1 MSNDTNRRRAYLV
14 LADGA
19 VFNGFSMGKQG
30 ETIGEVVFNTCTAS
44 YGDMLCDPTYYGQI
58 VAQTYPLAGNRG
70 VDNASAGSDI
80 TANGY
85 IAREWCDT
93 PADMNGGVTF
103 DEYLR
108 GRGIVGICGIDTRR
122 LTRLLRGKGYVNGA
136 ITDRLDDF
144 DALLSRIRSYSI
156 HGAVAEVTTREKYA
170 VGDENSE
177 FSVAV
182 LDYGFPR
189 TMLSSL
195 VRRGCRVT
203 VYPASTGAKEILDS
217 NPDGIV
223 LSDGPGDPDDNMS
236 YIDNI
241 RTLLEAKK
249 PLLGIG
255 VGHQMLVLALGG
267 RIEKLP
273 HGHRGSNQPVRIVGT
288 DTTMVTTQN
297 HGYNAADGSVPE
309 DTAKVSLINVND
321 GTIEGFRYVSFPG
334 LSVQFTPDDNPV
346 YSDTAW
352 VYDDFAAMMK
362 EDRVK

>member
-1 MSNDTNRRRAYLV
+1 MSSETNRRRAYLV

-19 VFNGFSMGKQG
+19 VFNGFSMGKAG
-30 ETIGEVVFNTCTAS
+30 ETVGEVVFNTCTAS

-70 VDNASAGSDI
+70 VDSSAGSDI

-85 IAREWCDT
+85 IAREWCDP
-93 PADMNGGVTF
+93 PAETDGGVTF

-108 GRGIVGICGIDTRR
+108 LRGIVGICGIDTRR

-156 HGAVAEVTTREKYA
+156 HGAVEAVTTKEKYV
-170 VGDENSE
+170 VGEADAEY
-177 FSVAV
+177 SVAV
-182 LDYGFPR
+182 MDYGFPR
-189 TMLSSL
+189 AMLGSL

-203 VYPASTGAKEILDS
+203 VYPASTAARELLADGH
-217 NPDGIV
+217 DGIV
-223 LSDGPGDPDDNMS
+223 LSDGPGDPDDDMS
-236 YIDNI
+236 YIENI
-241 RTLLEAKK
+241 RLLLASGK
-249 PLLGIG
+249 PVLGIG
-255 VGHQMLVLALGG
+255 VGHQMLVLAVGG

-273 HGHRGSNQPVRIVGT
+273 HAHRGSNQPVRIAGT
-288 DTTMVTTQN
+288 DSTMVTTQN
-297 HGYNAADGSVPE
+297 HGYNAAEGSVPE
-309 DTAKVSLINVND
+309 DAARVSLTNVND
-321 GTIEGFRYVSFPG
+321 GTIEGLRYLKFPG

-352 VYDDFAAMMK
+352 VYDDFAALMK
-362 EDRVK
+362 EGCDR